1 MDSFYPKMEKSI
13 SLPFGRF
20 AFCVLGRG
28 EVKQTQFYPK
38 TEWSFFLPLG
48 LFAQKDR

>member
-13 SLPFGRF
+13 SLPFGRL

-28 EVKQTQFYPK
+28 RGK
-38 TEWSFFLPLG
+38 TDSILP
-48 LFAQKDR
+48 